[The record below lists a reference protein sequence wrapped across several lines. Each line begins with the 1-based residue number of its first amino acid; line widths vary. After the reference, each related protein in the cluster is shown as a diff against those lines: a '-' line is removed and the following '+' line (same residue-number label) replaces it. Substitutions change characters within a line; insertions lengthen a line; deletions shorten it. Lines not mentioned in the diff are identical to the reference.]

1 MFGNPSV
8 FSLLFISAF
17 SLSLV
22 SPFTF
27 GVFLIITIGVRSV
40 TVGGFDVF
48 GDGED
53 IFGRLLG
60 VGVCGASSFGSL
72 GTISFGVGGLGTSSL
87 GLFGLFGLFGLHGVM
102 SGKSSALGI
111 LIFASVFFLLEVFP
125 PYVGGEIYLGI
136 DGAHPQ
142 PGCGMPGLTN
152 PLSA

>member
-8 FSLLFISAF
+8 FSLFFISAF

-60 VGVCGASSFGSL
+60 VGIFGTFSL
-72 GTISFGVGGLGTSSL
+72 GVGGFGTSSL
-87 GLFGLFGLFGLHGVM
+87 GLFGLHGVM

-111 LIFASVFFLLEVFP
+111 LILIFTSFLFSPQVFP
-125 PYVGGEIYLGI
+125 PYAGGLRYFGWLGGHVG
-136 DGAHPQ
+136 DGK
-142 PGCGMPGLTN
+142 PGFK
-152 PLSA
+152 

>member
-1 MFGNPSV
+1 MFGNPVV
-8 FSLLFISAF
+8 FSLLFISVF

-40 TVGGFDVF
+40 TVGGVDVF
-48 GDGED
+48 CDGED

-60 VGVCGASSFGSL
+60 VGVCGTFSL
-72 GTISFGVGGLGTSSL
+72 GVEGLGTSS
-87 GLFGLFGLFGLHGVM
+87 FGLFGLFGSHGVT

-125 PYVGGEIYLGI
+125 PYAGGEIYLEI

-152 PLSA
+152 PLSVLTTNSS